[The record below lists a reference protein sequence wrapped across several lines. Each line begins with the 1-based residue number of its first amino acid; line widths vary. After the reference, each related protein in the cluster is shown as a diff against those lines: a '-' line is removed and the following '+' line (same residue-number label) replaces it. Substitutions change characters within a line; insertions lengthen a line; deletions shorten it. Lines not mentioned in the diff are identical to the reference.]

1 MTGRRVRH
9 LAHLVT
15 RFIGSLRP
23 GAPAPDDERWAR
35 GLLTKGEQNLWL
47 VMSNPDRRHAVGVA
61 RAVEAELGP
70 GADRAVLAAALLHD
84 SGKIV
89 SGLRT
94 PARALATLVW
104 LLVDDERAATWQHDS
119 SVIKRRLGQYWLHP
133 ELGAEQLRAVGSD
146 PLAVAWAREHHLPP
160 EQWSVPRSI
169 ATVLKS
175 CDDD

>member
-1 MTGRRVRH
+1 MH
-9 LAHLVT
+9 LTT

-23 GAPAPDDERWAR
+23 GAPTDSDERWAR
-35 GLLTKGEQNLWL
+35 GLLSESERGLWL

-61 RAVEAELGP
+61 RAVDAELGP
-70 GADRAVLAAALLHD
+70 RSDRTVLAAALLHD
-84 SGKIV
+84 CGKIV

-104 LLVDDERAATWQHDS
+104 LVVDDERAAIWQYDS
-119 SVIKRRLGQYWLHP
+119 SVLKRRLGQYWLHP
-133 ELGAEQLRAVGSD
+133 ELGAEQLTAIGSD

-160 EQWSVPRSI
+160 EEWSVPLSV